1 VKGATGVGD
10 GAGAGTKKGVLG
22 RFADWLVSTV
32 RHLWREMV
40 GFSAVGI
47 VGVICDITT
56 FNVVIGI
63 LHAPK
68 VDGSVAGTTLGTLT
82 AYLGNRFWVFRKRGR
97 RQSAAE
103 IMLFLAVSAVG
114 LLFTA
119 GCVAFNEYVLGY
131 KSLIAA
137 NIAQFIFGQGIGSV
151 LRFVGMHLFVF
162 PEGQDA
168 AVPGPSSPQDDD
180 ETGDGGPAA
189 APEDDG
195 AAMAARDV

>member
-1 VKGATGVGD
+1 MGADRNRNVIGG
-10 GAGAGTKKGVLG
+10 L
-22 RFADWLVSTV
+22 ADWLVGTV
-32 RHLWREMV
+32 RRLWREMV

-68 VDGSVAGTTLGTLT
+68 VDGSVAGTSLGTLT

-103 IMLFLAVSAVG
+103 IALFLAVSAVG

-162 PEGQDA
+162 PEHREEPAPA
-168 AVPGPSSPQDDD
+168 ASSEQIPGLDSPRAAPDDD
-180 ETGDGGPAA
+180 
-189 APEDDG
+189 